1 MHVEKIHNKLIE
13 KCLNKSIKFGTYLA
27 ILFMVQ
33 IAYTKTNRLFLKPN
47 PIYKEDSTSF
57 YKEDAYVLMSG
68 NAVKRSHSL
77 FIPTGIHHQSI
88 SKPFHRFPSGTG
100 AVKSISSF
108 DTGWMK
114 RTLRACRQML
124 PSGLE
129 RGNPYFKSPL
139 IGHPIFAN

>member
-27 ILFMVQ
+27 ILFTVQ

-77 FIPTGIHHQSI
+77 FISIIKAYRNRSTGSLPEQVPSN
-88 SKPFHRFPSGTG
+88 RF
-100 AVKSISSF
+100 
-108 DTGWMK
+108 
-114 RTLRACRQML
+114 L
-124 PSGLE
+124 PLTPDG
-129 RGNPYFKSPL
+129 
-139 IGHPIFAN
+139 

>member
-27 ILFMVQ
+27 ILFTVQ

-68 NAVKRSHSL
+68 NAVKRCLCVNEWERCEALPLTFYTHRYPS
-77 FIPTGIHHQSI
+77 
-88 SKPFHRFPSGTG
+88 SKHIETVPQAPFRN
-100 AVKSISSF
+100 
-108 DTGWMK
+108 
-114 RTLRACRQML
+114 RCRQIDFFL
-124 PSGLE
+124 
-129 RGNPYFKSPL
+129 
-139 IGHPIFAN
+139 

>member
-27 ILFMVQ
+27 ILFTVQ

-68 NAVKRSHSL
+68 NAVKRYPS
-77 FIPTGIHHQSI
+77 
-88 SKPFHRFPSGTG
+88 SKHIETVPQAPFRN
-100 AVKSISSF
+100 
-108 DTGWMK
+108 
-114 RTLRACRQML
+114 RCRQIDFFL
-124 PSGLE
+124 
-129 RGNPYFKSPL
+129 
-139 IGHPIFAN
+139 

>member
-27 ILFMVQ
+27 ILFTVQ

-77 FIPTGIHHQSI
+77 F
-88 SKPFHRFPSGTG
+88 SK
-100 AVKSISSF
+100 
-108 DTGWMK
+108 
-114 RTLRACRQML
+114 
-124 PSGLE
+124 
-129 RGNPYFKSPL
+129 
-139 IGHPIFAN
+139 HPILGYHLSGERWRALAKKLCHKINDFYW

>member
-27 ILFMVQ
+27 ILFTVQ

-77 FIPTGIHHQSI
+77 LYPPVSIIKAYRNRSTGSLPEQVPSN
-88 SKPFHRFPSGTG
+88 RF
-100 AVKSISSF
+100 
-108 DTGWMK
+108 
-114 RTLRACRQML
+114 L
-124 PSGLE
+124 PLTPDG
-129 RGNPYFKSPL
+129 
-139 IGHPIFAN
+139 